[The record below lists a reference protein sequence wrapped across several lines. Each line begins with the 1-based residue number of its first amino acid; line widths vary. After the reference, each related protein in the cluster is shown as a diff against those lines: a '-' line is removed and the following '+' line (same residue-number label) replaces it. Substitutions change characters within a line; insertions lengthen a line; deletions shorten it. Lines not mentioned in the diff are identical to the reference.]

1 MSVRTLWISDHYNL
15 PSVLH
20 GHDYYQLIY
29 CQHGKG
35 SITIGD
41 QVFAVTPGKAYFI
54 RPSVLHNISPEE
66 GMRIAEVKFDI
77 DSDELAKAILELPE
91 EIDIDDHVSLRLSM
105 KEVVREGLSSALF
118 SHESTNAALSL
129 LLIRLLREHN
139 VKAEDMGL
147 QSYFFNRA
155 PGKDSEPSGSADTD
169 FLKVLD
175 YIERH
180 LSEEITLDD
189 LARIVHFEK
198 TYLITK
204 FKEIWGL
211 SPMKY
216 VNTMRIERAK
226 TLLRRSEKSVT
237 EVAYETGF
245 GSIHY
250 FSRYFKESV
259 GITPNEY
266 RTKNK

>member
-15 PSVLH
+15 PVILH
-20 GHDYYQLIY
+20 AHDYYQLIY
-29 CQHGKG
+29 CQRGKG
-35 SITIGD
+35 KIEIGERDFSAMPGRAYLVPPMAMHSIT
-41 QVFAVTPGKAYFI
+41 
-54 RPSVLHNISPEE
+54 PEE
-66 GMRIAEVKFDI
+66 GMRIAEVKFVI
-77 DSDELAKAILELPE
+77 DSEELSKAIGELPW
-91 EIDIDDHVSLRLSM
+91 EIDIDEHVSLRLSM
-105 KEVVREGLSSALF
+105 KEIVREGLSGALF
-118 SHESTNAALSL
+118 SHESTNAALML
-129 LLIRLLREHN
+129 FLIRLLREHN

-147 QSYFFNRA
+147 QSYYFNRS
-155 PGKDSEPSGSADTD
+155 PGKESDPSATSDAD

-180 LSEEITLDD
+180 LSEEISLDD

-226 TLLRRSEKSVT
+226 SLLRRSDKSIT
-237 EVAYETGF
+237 EIAYETGF

-266 RTKNK
+266 RAKSK

>member
-1 MSVRTLWISDHYNL
+1 
-15 PSVLH
+15 LH
-20 GHDYYQLIY
+20 AHDYYQLIY

-35 SITIGD
+35 EITIGERR
-41 QVFAVTPGKAYFI
+41 FSVTPGKAYFI
-54 RPSVLHNISPEE
+54 PPMIMHSINPDE
-66 GMRIAEVKFDI
+66 GMRIAEVKFEVS
-77 DSDELAKAILELPE
+77 SDELSKAIEMLPE
-91 EIDIDDHVSLRLSM
+91 EIDIDEHVSLRLSM
-105 KEVVREGLSSALF
+105 KEMLREGLSNALF

-155 PGKDSEPSGSADTD
+155 PGREAEPSGSSDTD

-226 TLLRRSEKSVT
+226 TLLRRSEKSIT
-237 EVAYETGF
+237 EIAYETGF